1 MIFMRNIYTKNLY
14 KNQILLNLGSCFYNF
29 PIQIKLKLMM
39 VKSSTD
45 GVTFQIE

>member
-1 MIFMRNIYTKNLY
+1 MIFMRNIYTKKSNTLY
-14 KNQILLNLGSCFYNF
+14 LGSCFYNF